1 VPELSPRAR
10 RIVRSYGLVLAVAVG
25 FLLLV
30 LMVRTVGTTK

>member
-1 VPELSPRAR
+1 MIRAR
-10 RIVRSYGLVLAVAVG
+10 RLLRSYGLVILIAIG